1 MRHSNGRGHVA
12 DQAEARPLA
21 YVDRDSHVLD
31 TARVHS
37 GRLIKSTVA
46 LNTRFSNAEAA
57 RSVIACDEVTGG
69 RLVECGFFDQSCVWD
84 APTLF
89 RVTAREGARVYG
101 DATMLGPLEIFGDM
115 RILAGTWHRPPR
127 YCHLGY
133 CFLTEGP
140 PGWAMIDCKFN
151 SYASWFRMGPR
162 FARRHYD
169 WTEPMHERV
178 RDVLIV
184 WSETEDLRG
193 KHWGACVDACSRFSG
208 FD

>member
-1 MRHSNGRGHVA
+1 MRHANGRGHVD

-21 YVDRDSHVLD
+21 FVDAASHVKD
-31 TARVHS
+31 YARVHS
-37 GRLIKSTVA
+37 GRLVSTTVA
-46 LNTRFSNAEAA
+46 LQTRFSNAHAT

-69 RLVECGFFDQSCVWD
+69 RLVECGLFDQSCVWD

-101 DATMLGPLEIFGDM
+101 NAIMLGPLELLSDM
-115 RILAGTWHRPPR
+115 RVLAGTWHRAPR
-127 YCHLGY
+127 FCHLGY

-151 SYASWFRMGPR
+151 SYAGWFRVGPR
-162 FARRHYD
+162 YARRWWG
-169 WTEPMHERV
+169 WTHEMHDRV

-184 WSETEDLRG
+184 WSETEDFRG
-193 KHWGACVDACSRFSG
+193 KHWGSCVAGCYGRGPS
-208 FD
+208 